1 MNIYI
6 IGYRGT
12 GKTHVGNE
20 LAKALGKEFIDTDD
34 LIVER
39 AGKKIPEIFGQDGE
53 EKFRDIESA
62 VLSEIAARDG
72 LVVGCGG
79 GIILREDNIEKLKK
93 SGVVILLEAPPEKIY
108 ARIRGDSNRPA
119 LTDKDEFEEIRH
131 VLAERKG
138 NYEKAADHRVDAG
151 NFSIRENVGQ
161 IIEILKKEK
170 AIE

>member
-1 MNIYI
+1 MNIYL

-12 GKTHVGNE
+12 GKTRIGRE
-20 LAKALGKEFIDTDD
+20 LAKALGKEFTDTDD
-34 LIVER
+34 LIVEK
-39 AGKKIPEIFGQDGE
+39 AGKGIPEIFKQDGE
-53 EKFRDIESA
+53 GKFRDLESR
-62 VLSEIAARDG
+62 VLGEVAAKGD

-79 GIILREDNIEKLKK
+79 GVILRKRNIEKLKK
-93 SGVVILLEAPPEKIY
+93 SGVIILLEASPEKIY
-108 ARIRGDSNRPA
+108 GRISGDHNRPA
-119 LTDKDEFEEIRH
+119 LTDKNEFEEIRQ

-138 NYEKAADHRVDAG
+138 NYEKAADYKVDAG